1 MTDSILLNIGVVATN
16 IIHSMHLFLPD
27 PLGLFPTTSSSPSS
41 LQVRPVWCVGT
52 RLCVGMEN
60 ELCLSYATHCFVVF
74 FLPLVAIAMK
84 CPTPHWTPRPHQ
96 ARDTNGHNCP
106 SSLPRA
112 HTTVDVHG
120 ENKWPAPDK
129 PCLFMCTSANLCW
142 CCRVTAYCLLC
153 MVCGV
158 TGIAQYA

>member
-1 MTDSILLNIGVVATN
+1 M
-16 IIHSMHLFLPD
+16 
-27 PLGLFPTTSSSPSS
+27 
-41 LQVRPVWCVGT
+41 QVRPVWCVGT

-60 ELCLSYATHCFVVF
+60 ELCLSYATHFVVI
-74 FLPLVAIAMK
+74 FLSLVAIAMK

-106 SSLPRA
+106 SSLPHA

-129 PCLFMCTSANLCW
+129 PCLFVCTSANLCW

-158 TGIAQYA
+158 TGIAQYAWLIASSHRSSVFEQLCWNGLIITWHQLYTKPIFT